1 MRISDWSSDVCSSD
15 LERENLNASR
25 SYDPTAVSPDLLA
38 ITKQTLEEG
47 YRLTS
52 RFAATL
58 NVDFKATDNLTLSL
72 RSRYNRNSIWQ
83 DKSIL
88 TYTTGAGSRAGDGA
102 PALNFTAQRRPTTDS
117 FRNQKTIHYKL
128 NNTGRPR
135 RREKTRQ
142 KVEI

>member
-72 RSRYNRNSIWQ
+72 RSRYNRNSIWP

-88 TYTTGAGSRAGDGA
+88 TYTTGARSRGVDGD
-102 PALNFTAQRRPTTDS
+102 PALDFTTKLLPTTDS
-117 FRNQKTIHYKL
+117 FRITH
-128 NNTGRPR
+128 TM
-135 RREKTRQ
+135 T
-142 KVEI
+142 

>member
-1 MRISDWSSDVCSSD
+1 MRIIDWSSDVCSSD
-15 LERENLNASR
+15 LGEIKYSDVFLDRRLGVMASVAKIDTYTERENLNASR

-52 RFAATL
+52 RFEATL

-88 TYTTGAGSRAGDGA
+88 TYTTDRKS
-102 PALNFTAQRRPTTDS
+102 
-117 FRNQKTIHYKL
+117 
-128 NNTGRPR
+128 
-135 RREKTRQ
+135 
-142 KVEI
+142 VV